1 MHDTT
6 GKVVMR
12 RSIKCAW
19 NQRLR
24 EGAKKKLVKKI
35 FQKVIFLLP
44 NEKKSC
50 ILFKLSV

>member
-1 MHDTT
+1 MRDTP

-12 RSIKCAW
+12 WNGKQAW

-24 EGAKKKLVKKI
+24 EGAKKKLVKKT

-44 NEKKSC
+44 NAKKYC
-50 ILFKLSV
+50 IMFKLSV